1 MRRRIGYPMRP
12 MTAQDIVR
20 QMHVEGQLK
29 WPSITVTL
37 EDLWRHCQRICEDSS
52 RLAKARTCAADLYLC
67 CACANCDPVALAKF
81 ESESERVVRGAIAR
95 VNREPEF
102 IADTLQ
108 EFWQKFLVGPD
119 ARVRDYW
126 GRGPLQAWLHLCAM
140 RLAIDRQRAR
150 CAELERETDL
160 GEHLIEQVFDAEAA
174 LTHAQFYL
182 PFRYALQRAI
192 AGMTPRDRALLRLH
206 VIERCSI
213 DQIGRA
219 YNVHRA
225 TAARW
230 LQRIL
235 AGLLQSVRNEVE
247 MQGPHL
253 TDSEFQ
259 SVARLVGGDLAFD
272 VSLFTRGSVAG
283 TSLAQQNP
291 YGSVGEP

>member
-1 MRRRIGYPMRP
+1 
-12 MTAQDIVR
+12 MTALDIVR
-20 QMHVEGQLK
+20 QMHVEGQLR
-29 WPSITVTL
+29 WPSITMRL
-37 EDLWRHCQRICEDSS
+37 DALWHHCQRIREDSS
-52 RLAKARTCAADLYLC
+52 RLAKARTCAADVYLC
-67 CACANCDPVALAKF
+67 CACANGDPVALAMF

-108 EFWQKFLVGPD
+108 EFWKKFLVGPD
-119 ARVRDYW
+119 AKVRDYW
-126 GRGPLQAWLHLCAM
+126 GRAPLQAWSHLCAT

-150 CAELERETDL
+150 RAELERETDL
-160 GEHLIEQVFDAEAA
+160 GEDLVEQVFDAEST
-174 LTHAQFYL
+174 LTRAQFYL
-182 PFRYALQRAI
+182 PFRCALRHAI
-192 AGMTPRDRALLRLH
+192 AGMTHKDRTLLRLH
-206 VIERCSI
+206 VVERCSI

-235 AGLLQSVRNEVE
+235 ADLLQSVRNEVAT
-247 MQGPHL
+247 QGPHL

-259 SVARLVGGDLAFD
+259 SVARLVGGDLALD

-283 TSLAQQNP
+283 ASLAQEKP
-291 YGSVGEP
+291 CGSMGDG